1 MFFLTSTLAESE
13 ASSENSLL
21 DFFSS
26 LVASIDYS
34 ILLYVFAGIMLFTIV
49 VSAIGLLWSYE
60 ERCMRVIRK
69 INNYLSKHPT
79 VNDNNIV
86 AFNHLM
92 KKLPRR
98 VRDRWQLFM
107 LERDG
112 SPSRYLNLEYCVK
125 RPLGNSAFLQM
136 RNQMKYISI
145 ILASLGLM
153 FSLMVAVVNP
163 ATSTSSLIA
172 VLANCV
178 ITPSVVLAAGF
189 LYIMIL
195 QLRYKYLNTD
205 FYDVFTNFARNIDKA
220 SSTLPDYVD
229 YELLFTRKEIDAGIP
244 VLREYLEKKA
254 LEEQRLLE
262 RARRAEVEHSP
273 YDFDE
278 LGVNGQQLIERA
290 VSESENF
297 LLEKID
303 IQTEIN
309 RLEKQKD
316 TTTKNMEDIEREAN
330 KRLQAIN
337 ENLERLDKE
346 LAEKTNKVEI
356 NFTMGQ
362 IRQERDKKTTLEKDL
377 ATRLEKE
384 KTAQDAL
391 NVEIQKR
398 KEKIDEGK
406 HDVEAALKAEYNNF
420 AGRLYDEIYQK
431 VVNSCAEDIHKYQ
444 LQIDRLKNKLLEF
457 DKELDIRDTAIKTK
471 DIEIEG
477 LKLELSK
484 SGGRQERGDKRK
496 KSKNNDSEYSI
507 EQNGEVSY
515 ATTQDAQEQQNL
527 MSTTTG
533 VAEGDNTSDYNQYYD
548 DQGNAIDYS
557 QNDENNSDNDNNA
570 VFYDENGN
578 LIDYSQYYDEFGN
591 LKPEYST
598 DNDDIT
604 SYDNND
610 NGAVT
615 QNYDEYKP
623 LFDDSQAEQKSSDPI
638 TTNDLLD
645 LQKQIAEENQKLNQQ
660 REELRNQIDQTLNS
674 MDNKK
679 PKAKKPA
686 KKATKSKA
694 ASAKTAKAT
703 EKAPKKAEAKPA
715 AKPSAA
721 TKAKSQPK
729 EKAKTPAKASAKKA
743 SATPTKAK
751 AEQKPAVKKAAPKAE
766 PKNKAAP
773 AKKPAEKKLAEKKPA
788 AKKTITKK
796 SNKDIVALTREID
809 KLKLEV
815 KTAKARGA
823 SDDEVAAINKR
834 IADILKDI
842 ANVKK

>member
-1 MFFLTSTLAESE
+1 MFFSISTIADGTSSA
-13 ASSENSLL
+13 NSLL

-26 LVASIDYS
+26 LVASLDYS
-34 ILLYVFAGIMLFTIV
+34 TLLYVFAGIMLSLIV
-49 VSAIGLLWSYE
+49 ISAIALLWSYE
-60 ERCMRVIRK
+60 ERCMRAIRK
-69 INNYLSKHPT
+69 INSYLSKHPS
-79 VNDNNIV
+79 VNDSNIV
-86 AFNHLM
+86 AFNNLM

-98 VRDRWQLFM
+98 VRDKWQLFM

-112 SPSRYLNLEYCVK
+112 SPSRYLNIEYCVK
-125 RPLGNSAFLQM
+125 RPLNNSAFAQM
-136 RNQMKYISI
+136 RSQIKYVSI
-145 ILASLGLM
+145 ILAALGLL
-153 FSLMVAVVNP
+153 FSLMVAVVSP

-172 VLANCV
+172 VFANCV
-178 ITPSVVLAAGF
+178 ITPCVVLAAGY
-189 LYIMIL
+189 LYVMIL

-205 FYDVFTNFARNIDKA
+205 FYDIFTNFARNIDKA
-220 SSTLPDYVD
+220 SVTLPDYVD

-362 IRQERDKKTTLEKDL
+362 IRQERDKKATLEKDL

-406 HDVEAALKAEYNNF
+406 HDVESALKAEYNNF

-444 LQIDRLKNKLLEF
+444 MQIDRLKNKLLEF
-457 DKELDIRDTAIKTK
+457 DKELDVRDTALKTK
-471 DIEIEG
+471 DIEIES

-484 SGGRQERGDKRK
+484 SGGVSQDKNSKRK
-496 KSKNNDSEYSI
+496 KSKNDDSDYSI
-507 EQNGEVSY
+507 EPNGEVSY
-515 ATTQDAQEQQNL
+515 ATTQDAQQQNL
-527 MSTTTG
+527 MSTTSG
-533 VAEGDNTSDYNQYYD
+533 VADGDLASDYSQYYD

-557 QNDENNSDNDNNA
+557 QYNNDTQQDDNA
-570 VFYDENGN
+570 MFYDENGN

-598 DNDDIT
+598 DSQDIT
-604 SYDNND
+604 SYDEPSK
-610 NGAVT
+610 GTVT
-615 QNYDEYKP
+615 QDYDEYKP
-623 LFDDSQAEQKSSDPI
+623 LYDDAPTTKNDAI

-645 LQKQIAEENQKLNQQ
+645 LQKQIAEENIKLNQQ

-674 MDNKK
+674 MDADK
-679 PKAKKPA
+679 PKKTTKKASAKKSTPA
-686 KKATKSKA
+686 KKANVTKPATKSKSA
-694 ASAKTAKAT
+694 ASKPAKTT
-703 EKAPKKAEAKPA
+703 EKAPKKAETKAKTPVKKAAPAKQAKTTKTTTVAKKATPLKTAKPA
-715 AKPSAA
+715 AK
-721 TKAKSQPK
+721 
-729 EKAKTPAKASAKKA
+729 EKAKP
-743 SATPTKAK
+743 
-751 AEQKPAVKKAAPKAE
+751 APKTT
-766 PKNKAAP
+766 KT
-773 AKKPAEKKLAEKKPA
+773 AEKKPA
-788 AKKTITKK
+788 TTKK
-796 SNKDIVALTREID
+796 ATTTNKASSKKSTNKDIVALTKEID
-809 KLKLEV
+809 KLKQEV
-815 KTAKARGA
+815 KAAKARGA
-823 SDDEVAAINKR
+823 KDSEVAAINKR
-834 IADILKDI
+834 IADILKSI